1 MRLLTLS
8 AAVVVALNG
17 CASTSK
23 QETRQLSLA
32 PKNEGMLT
40 VSGKGSL
47 ILDRTGDNAI
57 AAAYDCTGTKN
68 TKLNSSGLLGL
79 AVQGV
84 AKVAESMSS
93 DYLPAEL
100 TARVTDTG
108 IEATFLNVPN
118 GCALST
124 GKVSMVLNQ
133 EISAIYAEYPQVAE
147 ELLNREK
154 QKELK
159 LAEAKQKREE
169 KEAEA
174 TAEKLRQE
182 REAEAKRLA
191 AVEKQKQQRLKE
203 EAYAKTPKGQMDRY
217 ALGSAELTVCAE
229 NLLITSSQARNGKK
243 NLASN
248 MKKRL
253 ASSYD
258 QAYFNEQ
265 YKQYYNSVSNLVALN
280 GYTTEM
286 HRACRVAASIAN
298 QS

>member
-8 AAVVVALNG
+8 AAVVVALTG

-32 PKNEGMLT
+32 PINEGMLT
-40 VSGKGSL
+40 VSGIGSL

-57 AAAYDCTGTKN
+57 AAAYDCTGNKN

-79 AVQGV
+79 AVRGV

-133 EISAIYAEYPQVAE
+133 NISAIYAEYPQVAE

-169 KEAEA
+169 KEAE
-174 TAEKLRQE
+174 KLRQE

-191 AVEKQKQQRLKE
+191 AVEKPLKE
-203 EAYAKTPKGQMDRY
+203 EAYAKSPKGQMDRY

-229 NLLITSSQARNGKK
+229 NLLITSTQARNGKK
-243 NLASN
+243 NLASD

-258 QAYFNEQ
+258 QAYFTEQ
-265 YKQYYNSVSNLVALN
+265 YKQHYNSVSNLVALN

>member
-8 AAVVVALNG
+8 AAVVVALTG

-32 PKNEGMLT
+32 PINEGMLT
-40 VSGKGSL
+40 VSGIGSL

-57 AAAYDCTGTKN
+57 AAAYDCTGNKN

-79 AVQGV
+79 AVRGV

-133 EISAIYAEYPQVAE
+133 NISAIYAEYPQVAE

-169 KEAEA
+169 KEAE
-174 TAEKLRQE
+174 KLRQV

-191 AVEKQKQQRLKE
+191 AVEKPLKE
-203 EAYAKTPKGQMDRY
+203 EAYAKSPKGQMDRY

-229 NLLITSSQARNGKK
+229 NLLITSTQARNGKK
-243 NLASN
+243 NLASD

-258 QAYFNEQ
+258 QAYFTEQ
-265 YKQYYNSVSNLVALN
+265 YKQHYNSVSNLVALN

>member
-8 AAVVVALNG
+8 AAVVVALTG

-57 AAAYDCTGTKN
+57 AAVYDCTGNKN

-79 AVQGV
+79 AVRGV

-133 EISAIYAEYPQVAE
+133 NISAIYAEYPQVAE

-154 QKELK
+154 LKEQHR
-159 LAEAKQKREE
+159 AEAKRKRKE
-169 KEAEA
+169 KD
-174 TAEKLRQE
+174 AEKLRQE

-203 EAYAKTPKGQMDRY
+203 EAYAKSPKGQMDRY

-229 NLLITSSQARNGKK
+229 NLLITSTQARNGKK
-243 NLASN
+243 NLASD

-253 ASSYD
+253 ASSFD

-265 YKQYYNSVSNLVALN
+265 YKQHYNSVSNLVALN

-286 HRACRVAASIAN
+286 HRACRVAASIAS

>member
-8 AAVVVALNG
+8 AAVVVALTG

-32 PKNEGMLT
+32 PINEGMLT
-40 VSGKGSL
+40 VSGIGSL

-57 AAAYDCTGTKN
+57 AAAYDCTGNKN

-79 AVQGV
+79 AVRGV

-133 EISAIYAEYPQVAE
+133 NISAIYAEYPQVAE

-169 KEAEA
+169 KEAE
-174 TAEKLRQE
+174 KLRQV

-191 AVEKQKQQRLKE
+191 AVEKPLKE
-203 EAYAKTPKGQMDRY
+203 EAYAKSPKGQMDRY

-229 NLLITSSQARNGKK
+229 NLLITSTQAHNGKK
-243 NLASN
+243 NLASD

-258 QAYFNEQ
+258 QAYFTEQ
-265 YKQYYNSVSNLVALN
+265 YKQHYNSVSNLVALN

>member
-8 AAVVVALNG
+8 AAVVIALTG

-57 AAAYDCTGTKN
+57 AAAYDCTDTKN

-79 AVQGV
+79 TVQGV
-84 AKVAESMSS
+84 AKVVESMSS

-124 GKVSMVLNQ
+124 GKVSTVLNQ

-154 QKELK
+154 QKEQAR
-159 LAEAKQKREE
+159 AEAERKRKE
-169 KEAEA
+169 KD
-174 TAEKLRQE
+174 AEKLRQE
-182 REAEAKRLA
+182 RESEAKLLT

-203 EAYAKTPKGQMDRY
+203 EAYAKSPKGQMDRY

-229 NLLITSSQARNGKK
+229 NLLITSTQARNGKK
-243 NLASN
+243 NLASD

-253 ASSYD
+253 ASSFD

-265 YKQYYNSVSNLVALN
+265 YKQHYNSVSNLVALN

>member
-8 AAVVVALNG
+8 AAVVVALSG
-17 CASTSK
+17 CASSSK

-32 PKNEGMLT
+32 PKNEGMLS
-40 VSGKGSL
+40 VSGRGSL

-57 AAAYDCTGTKN
+57 AAAYDCTGNKN

-118 GCALST
+118 RCALST
-124 GKVSMVLNQ
+124 GKVSTVLNQ
-133 EISAIYAEYPQVAE
+133 DISAIYAEYPQVAE
-147 ELLNREK
+147 ELLNRERL
-154 QKELK
+154 KELK
-159 LAEAKQKREE
+159 LAEAERNRKD
-169 KEAEA
+169 KE
-174 TAEKLRQE
+174 TEKLRQE

-191 AVEKQKQQRLKE
+191 VVEKQKQKRLKE
-203 EAYAKTPKGQMDRY
+203 EAYAKSPKGQMDRY

-229 NLLITSSQARNGKK
+229 NLLITSTQARNGKK
-243 NLASN
+243 NLASD

-265 YKQYYNSVSNLVALN
+265 YKQHYNSVSNLVALN

>member
-57 AAAYDCTGTKN
+57 ADAYDCTGTKN

-79 AVQGV
+79 AVQSV

-93 DYLPAEL
+93 DYLPAEI

-108 IEATFLNVPN
+108 IEATFLNVPD

-124 GKVSMVLNQ
+124 GKVSTALNQ
-133 EISAIYAEYPQVAE
+133 DISAIYAEYPQVAE

-154 QKELK
+154 QKEQAR
-159 LAEAKQKREE
+159 AEAERKRKE
-169 KEAEA
+169 KD
-174 TAEKLRQE
+174 AEKLRQE

-203 EAYAKTPKGQMDRY
+203 EAYAKSPKGQMDRY

-229 NLLITSSQARNGKK
+229 NLLITSTQARNGKK
-243 NLASN
+243 NLASD

-253 ASSYD
+253 ASSFD

-265 YKQYYNSVSNLVALN
+265 YKQHYNSVSNLVALN

>member
-8 AAVVVALNG
+8 AAVVIALTG

-40 VSGKGSL
+40 VSGKGNL

-79 AVQGV
+79 AVQSV

-108 IEATFLNVPN
+108 IEATFLNVPD

-124 GKVSMVLNQ
+124 GKVSTVLNQ
-133 EISAIYAEYPQVAE
+133 EISTIYAEYPQVAE

-154 QKELK
+154 RKELK
-159 LAEAKQKREE
+159 LAEAERNRKD
-169 KEAEA
+169 KE
-174 TAEKLRQE
+174 TEKLRQE

-191 AVEKQKQQRLKE
+191 VVEKQKQKRLKE
-203 EAYAKTPKGQMDRY
+203 EAYAKSPKGQMDRY

-229 NLLITSSQARNGKK
+229 NLLITSTQARNGKK
-243 NLASN
+243 NLASD

-258 QAYFNEQ
+258 QAYFTEQ
-265 YKQYYNSVSNLVALN
+265 YKQHYNSVSNLVALN

>member
-8 AAVVVALNG
+8 AAVVVALTG

-118 GCALST
+118 GCALC
-124 GKVSMVLNQ
+124 VF
-133 EISAIYAEYPQVAE
+133 
-147 ELLNREK
+147 R
-154 QKELK
+154 
-159 LAEAKQKREE
+159 
-169 KEAEA
+169 
-174 TAEKLRQE
+174 
-182 REAEAKRLA
+182 
-191 AVEKQKQQRLKE
+191 
-203 EAYAKTPKGQMDRY
+203 
-217 ALGSAELTVCAE
+217 
-229 NLLITSSQARNGKK
+229 
-243 NLASN
+243 
-248 MKKRL
+248 
-253 ASSYD
+253 
-258 QAYFNEQ
+258 
-265 YKQYYNSVSNLVALN
+265 
-280 GYTTEM
+280 
-286 HRACRVAASIAN
+286 
-298 QS
+298 